1 MITFP
6 NAKINLGLNITER
19 RPDGY
24 HNLET
29 IFYPI
34 PLCDALEVITSND
47 TTLNISG
54 LNINGNKE
62 DNLVMKAYKLL
73 ENEFSLPKVEIN
85 LLKKIPS
92 GAGLGGG
99 SSDAAFMIKILNE
112 KYNLNLTEIQQKK
125 YATQLGA
132 DCSFFIQNKP
142 SFATGIGNELNEIN
156 ISLAGYY
163 IYLIKPNIHIS
174 TAEAYASIVP
184 QKNEISLCEKI
195 INTPIEEWKNFIFND
210 FEKSIFNKYQA
221 IKDLKEKMY
230 KHGALYASMSG
241 SGSSVFG
248 IFSHKPEPF
257 SMPEKWFNYIDALK

>member
-34 PLCDALEVITSND
+34 PLCDALEVITAEETS
-47 TTLNISG
+47 LNISG
-54 LNINGNKE
+54 SNIEGDKNQ
-62 DNLVMKAYKLL
+62 NLVVKAYRLIANDLL
-73 ENEFSLPKVEIN
+73 LPKVEIN
-85 LLKKIPS
+85 LLKKIPT

-112 KYNLNLTEIQQKK
+112 KFNLNLTEAQQKK
-125 YATQLGA
+125 YATKLGA
-132 DCSFFIQNKP
+132 DCAFFILNKP
-142 SFATGIGNELNEIN
+142 SFATGIGDKLNEIN
-156 ISLAGYY
+156 ISLINYY
-163 IYLIKPNIHIS
+163 IYLIKPDIHIS
-174 TAEAYASIVP
+174 TAEAYVTIVP
-184 QKNEISLCEKI
+184 QKNETSLYEKI
-195 INTPIEEWKNFIFND
+195 INTPIEEWKNYIFND
-210 FEKSIFNKYQA
+210 FEKSIFPKYQT
-221 IKDLKEKMY
+221 IKELKEKMY

-248 IFSHKPEPF
+248 IFLHKPKPF
-257 SMPEKWFNYIDALK
+257 AIPKNWFHFIAALK